1 MGLYSKH
8 IFPRLLDWS
17 LRADEFRR
25 LRGEALATAYGE
37 VLEIGFGTGLNLYHY
52 PEQVARL
59 TTIDSE
65 RMLADRVA
73 RRTARVAFPVEQ
85 MQLDASGRLP
95 FDDDTFDTAVST
107 WTLCSI
113 SDLPSALA
121 EVRRVMKPEGH
132 FIFLEHGRSDDHR
145 VARWQ
150 DRLNPF
156 QKIIGVGC
164 NMNRRIDQ
172 FINEA
177 GMNITAL
184 DRFLLR
190 DAPRMLGEMYRGTA
204 KKG

>member
-1 MGLYSKH
+1 MGLYSKY

-17 LRADEFRR
+17 LRADEFRH
-25 LRGEALATAYGE
+25 LRAEALATAYGE
-37 VLEIGFGTGLNLYHY
+37 VLEIGFGTGLNLGHY
-52 PEQVARL
+52 PERVARL

-73 RRTARVAFPVEQ
+73 RRVSRVAFPVEQ

-95 FDDDTFDTAVST
+95 FADDRFDTVVST

-132 FIFLEHGRSDDHR
+132 FIFLEHGRSDDHKI
-145 VARWQ
+145 ARWQ

-156 QKIIGVGC
+156 QKMIGVGC

-177 GMNITAL
+177 GMSITAL

-190 DAPRMLGEMYRGTA
+190 DAPRMLGEMYRGMA
-204 KKG
+204 KK